1 MGERAPVS
9 ARWGCSLDRYRNQQI
24 QDYDRSKPRQQLGQ
38 GFFPD
43 RFRNQQIEFLR
54 GQLLEVPLIREQA
67 STSFLTRERPSFTG
81 PPADVRQPGNW
92 NIVRP
97 PPSSSSPW
105 KGSPSP
111 RGRATSR
118 QGVAKLTFNFQQLSI
133 SQNQE
138 QRILKLLGELGEGQ
152 SATVYDL
159 AKKLGVQKKEVNR
172 VLYHLL
178 KQGKLHREEG
188 TPPNWSIPTPSHA
201 WKQTNQVVRQA
212 VRRGPNKSP
221 ISDLK
226 DESFIPESDPLS
238 FVNMADIKEKI
249 CAYLFDVPDSSALN
263 LAKNIGL
270 TKARDVNTLL
280 FDLERQGDVRREG
293 FTPPRWSL
301 TDKKRERMQLKK
313 NENIPVDS
321 PISQTDIEVDPGN
334 SDVPNTLTAR
344 EEEESVEN
352 GHQPPSGPTED
363 GNVGVPGLLEEPPVQ
378 DNDPSDM
385 KVENG
390 QWATDDI
397 PDDLNSIKQGDDLHT
412 IMDLPNYMA
421 RVGASS
427 QFTAIKKLTA
437 CRQKNPIS
445 GLLEYAQFT
454 CQTCEFTLLE
464 QSGPSHEPRFKYQ
477 AVISGRRFP
486 PAEAGS
492 KKMAKQ
498 DAAAKAMTVLFQ
510 ESGAQG
516 EVTSAAAA
524 PPAVAAPTPPPPPPQ
539 PMEEEPE
546 KPSAPEPEPS
556 PISPSSI
563 LFGKNP
569 ISVLMEHVQKSGS
582 TCEFL
587 LLSQEGPA
595 HDPKFKYCVRMG
607 SQTFPTMIAN
617 SKKAAKQMAAEVAVK
632 ALCGNP
638 SLNPWTKQP
647 CIDYF
652 SDPASFGGLGEPA
665 PGRAK
670 KIGDLIKYLNANPIS
685 GLFEYARSNG
695 FAAEFKLVD
704 QSGPPHE
711 PKFIYQAKVG
721 GRWFPAVSAH
731 SKKQGKQEAA
741 DAALRVL
748 IGETE
753 RAKRTGGMGIS
764 ELPLTGSTLHD
775 QVAMLSHQ
783 CFSSLTS
790 PIQHSLLGRKILAA
804 IIMKKSDDDLGLVVS
819 FGTGNRCVKGEEL
832 SLKGET
838 VNDCH
843 AEIISRRGFVR
854 FLYHELMKYSPMS
867 WKDSIFE
874 LAHGNKLQIKKNVT
888 FHLYIS
894 TAPCGDGALFD
905 KTCSDPPE
913 SYMDSQHQPLF
924 ENPKQGKL
932 RTKVENGEGTIPVES
947 SDILPT
953 WDGIQHG
960 ERLRTMSCSD
970 KILRWNVLGLQGA
983 MLSHFLQPI
992 YLSSV
997 TLGYLYSQGHLTRAI
1012 CCRMSKDES
1021 AFQEGLKPP
1030 YAVNHPKVGRVSVY
1044 DSTRQTGKTKE
1055 SSVNWCVADRTEIE
1069 VLDGTKGKVEG
1080 PRLDVSRLSKRSM
1093 FSLFQQL
1100 CAHHNRKDLL
1110 RLVSYNEAKK
1120 AAQDY
1125 QVAKQYFIKSLKD
1138 MGFGSWISKPLEE
1151 KNFSLCDA

>member
-1 MGERAPVS
+1 MDKFQ
-9 ARWGCSLDRYRNQQI
+9 GCSLDRYRNHQVQGY
-24 QDYDRSKPRQQLGQ
+24 DYNKSRQQPGQ
-38 GFFPD
+38 GFYPE
-43 RFRNQQIEFLR
+43 RFRSQQIEFLR
-54 GQLLEVPLIREQA
+54 GQLPEVPLIREQP
-67 STSFLTRERPSFTG
+67 STSSFLPRERPRFPG
-81 PPADVRQPGNW
+81 PPAGVRQPGHW
-92 NIVRP
+92 NAVRP
-97 PPSSSSPW
+97 PPSNPSPW
-105 KGSPSP
+105 KGSASP

-133 SQNQE
+133 NQDQE
-138 QRILKLLGELGEGQ
+138 QRILELLGELREGQ
-152 SATVYDL
+152 CTTVYDL

-188 TPPNWSIPTPSHA
+188 TPPGWRIPTQSHA
-201 WKQTNQVVRQA
+201 WKQSNQVVRQG
-212 VRRGPNKSP
+212 VKKGPNKNPSLDFKDKSFEP
-221 ISDLK
+221 DL
-226 DESFIPESDPLS
+226 EDPLD
-238 FVNMADIKEKI
+238 FVNMTEVKEKI
-249 CAYLFDVPDSSALN
+249 CAYLYDVPDSSALN

-270 TKARDVNTLL
+270 AKARDVNTLL

-293 FTPPRWSL
+293 FAPPKWSL
-301 TDKKRERMQLKK
+301 TVKKRERMQLKK
-313 NENIPVDS
+313 NENVPVGS
-321 PISQTDIEVDPGN
+321 HRFKTDN
-334 SDVPNTLTAR
+334 SDGTTTSAKR
-344 EEEESVEN
+344 KEEESVEN
-352 GHQPPSGPTED
+352 GHRPSSGSVED
-363 GNVGVPGLLEEPPVQ
+363 DNVAIPGLFEEPQ
-378 DNDPSDM
+378 ERNNSFLDM

-397 PDDLNSIKQGDDLHT
+397 PDDLNSIKHGDDLQT

-464 QSGPSHEPRFKYQ
+464 QTGPSHEPRFKYQ

-492 KKMAKQ
+492 KKLARQ

-510 ESGAQG
+510 ESGAQEEG
-516 EVTSAAAA
+516 FS
-524 PPAVAAPTPPPPPPQ
+524 PGLSR
-539 PMEEEPE
+539 PMEEGPE
-546 KPSAPEPEPS
+546 KPSVPECEPS
-556 PISPSSI
+556 PISPSSL

-587 LLSQEGPA
+587 LISQEGPA
-595 HDPKFKYCVRMG
+595 HDPKFKYCVKMG
-607 SQTFPTMIAN
+607 SQTFPTMMAN

-632 ALCGNP
+632 ALCGDPN
-638 SLNPWTKQP
+638 LTPWSRQQN
-647 CIDYF
+647 IDYF
-652 SDPASFGGLGEPA
+652 SDPPAHFAGLGEPT
-665 PGRAK
+665 PSKAK
-670 KIGDLIKYLNANPIS
+670 KVGDLIKYLNANPIS

-753 RAKRTGGMGIS
+753 RAKRIGGLGIS

-783 CFSSLTS
+783 CFSSLTA
-790 PIQHSLLGRKILAA
+790 PIQHNLLGRKILAA

-843 AEIISRRGFVR
+843 AEIISRRGFIR
-854 FLYHELMKYSPMS
+854 FLYHELMKYSSMS

-874 LAHGNKLQIKKNVT
+874 HAHGNKLQIKKNVT

-913 SYMDSQHQPLF
+913 GFTDAQHQPLF

-1012 CCRMSKDES
+1012 CCRMSKEES
-1021 AFQEGLKPP
+1021 SFREGLKPP
-1030 YAVNHPKVGRVSVY
+1030 YTVNHPKVGRVSVY

-1055 SSVNWCVADRTEIE
+1055 SSVNWCVTDRAEIE
-1069 VLDGTKGKVEG
+1069 VLDGTKGKVDG

-1110 RLVSYNEAKK
+1110 RLVSYKEAKE
-1120 AAQDY
+1120 AARDY
-1125 QVAKQYFIKSLKD
+1125 QVAKRYFIKSLKD

-1151 KNFSLCDA
+1151 KNFSLCEA

>member
-9 ARWGCSLDRYRNQQI
+9 ARWGCSLDRHRNHQL

-54 GQLLEVPLIREQA
+54 GQILEVPLIRQQT
-67 STSFLTRERPSFTG
+67 STSFPARERPSFTG
-81 PPADVRQPGNW
+81 PPAGVRQPGNW

-97 PPSSSSPW
+97 PPSNPPPW
-105 KGSPSP
+105 KGSHSP

-118 QGVAKLTFNFQQLSI
+118 QGVSKLTFNFQQLSI
-133 SQNQE
+133 SQDQE
-138 QRILKLLGELGEGQ
+138 ERILKLLGDLGEGQ

-178 KQGKLHREEG
+178 KQGKLHKEEG
-188 TPPNWSIPTPSHA
+188 TPPNWSIPTQFHGWRQS
-201 WKQTNQVVRQA
+201 NQALRQGFKK
-212 VRRGPNKSP
+212 GPNKSP
-221 ISDLK
+221 SSDLK
-226 DESFIPESDPLS
+226 DRNFIPDSDPFS
-238 FVNMADIKEKI
+238 FVDMAEIKEKI

-270 TKARDVNTLL
+270 ARARDVNTLL

-293 FTPPRWSL
+293 FTPPKWSL
-301 TDKKRERMQLKK
+301 TVKKRERMQFKK

-321 PISQTDIEVDPGN
+321 QTGIGVDPGN
-334 SDVPNTLTAR
+334 SDVTTTCTTKK
-344 EEEESVEN
+344 EEDTVEN

-363 GNVGVPGLLEEPPVQ
+363 GNVAVPGLLEEPPFRYSNPL
-378 DNDPSDM
+378 DLS
-385 KVENG
+385 VENG

-397 PDDLNSIKQGDDLHT
+397 PDDLNSIKHADDLHS
-412 IMDLPNYMA
+412 IMDLPTYMA

-492 KKMAKQ
+492 KKLAKQ

-510 ESGAQG
+510 ESGVQ
-516 EVTSAAAA
+516 ERRSSAGL
-524 PPAVAAPTPPPPPPQ
+524 PQ
-539 PMEEEPE
+539 PMEEGSE
-546 KPSAPEPEPS
+546 KPSPPEPE
-556 PISPSSI
+556 SSSVGSSSV

-582 TCEFL
+582 SCEFL
-587 LLSQEGPA
+587 LISQEGPA
-595 HDPKFKYCVRMG
+595 HDPKFKYCVKLG
-607 SQTFPTMIAN
+607 GQTFPTMMAN

-632 ALCGNP
+632 TLCGDP

-647 CIDYF
+647 NLDYF
-652 SDPASFGGLGEPA
+652 SDHLGALADPAALK
-665 PGRAK
+665 AK

-753 RAKRTGGMGIS
+753 RAKRTGALGIS

-783 CFSSLTS
+783 CFSSLTA

-838 VNDCH
+838 VNDSH
-843 AEIISRRGFVR
+843 AEIISRRGFIR
-854 FLYHELMKYSPMS
+854 FLYHELMKYSPVT

-913 SYMDSQHQPLF
+913 GYMDTQHQPLF

-1012 CCRMSKDES
+1012 CCRMSKEENT
-1021 AFQEGLKPP
+1021 FREGLKPP
-1030 YAVNHPKVGRVSVY
+1030 YTVNHPKVGRVSVY
-1044 DSTRQTGKTKE
+1044 DSARQTGKTKE
-1055 SSVNWCVADRTEIE
+1055 SSVNWCVTDRTEIE

-1110 RLVSYNEAKK
+1110 RLVSYNEAKE

-1125 QVAKQYFIKSLKD
+1125 QVAKRYFIKGLKD